1 MWSFLEQARDR
12 VPEGASYTVIAS
24 NPDDEMYVY
33 MFSLGILQ
41 KQLALP
47 TSYYGIP
54 QPVGLR
60 ARYILSFGGSPPG
73 IEGVRLV
80 FRCADGAVYERPAS
94 PR

>member
-1 MWSFLEQARDR
+1 

-24 NPDDEMYVY
+24 SPDDEMYVY

-47 TSYYGIP
+47 MSYYGIRDP
-54 QPVGLR
+54 PGLR
-60 ARYILSFGGSPPG
+60 ARFILSFGGRPP
-73 IEGVRLV
+73 EGARLT
-80 FRCADGAVYERPAS
+80 FRSADGAVYERPAG